1 MKKKKKIL
9 IGTHNLGKFK
19 ELSYLISSR
28 FKKISPVDLGIG
40 SPKETKKTFKG
51 NSQLK
56 AEYFY
61 KKSKIISLSDDSG
74 LSVKCL
80 NGKPGIHS
88 ARLAKRKGGFSKAMK
103 FIIKKVKDKNNKKK
117 IKDTRAEFIC
127 CLTIKIPQKKSL
139 SATGVIKGNDGA
151 ADMTVTGGTPPYS
164 YSWSNG
170 AITED
175 LFGVIGGDYTLTMT
189 DNNGCILEE
198 TITIGDIV
206 LATKKDLATANV
218 SYYPNPAEGSLTVEA
233 SFEKSRNVEMAL
245 LDLSGRL
252 MKSKV
257 INQTA
262 KFSTTINTSNL
273 KSGQYLLVVKTD
285 YSKTVERITIAH

>member
-28 FKKISPVDLGIG
+28 FKKISPIDLGIG

-74 LSVKCL
+74 LSIKCL

-139 SATGVIKGNDGA
+139 SAIGVIKGNISFKPKGK
-151 ADMTVTGGTPPYS
+151 
-164 YSWSNG
+164 NG
-170 AITED
+170 
-175 LFGVIGGDYTLTMT
+175 FGYDPIFIPKNYNCTFGEM
-189 DNNGCILEE
+189 NKKKKILMDHRF
-198 TITIGDIV
+198 I
-206 LATKKDLATANV
+206 AFKKLKKKI
-218 SYYPNPAEGSLTVEA
+218 
-233 SFEKSRNVEMAL
+233 SFL
-245 LDLSGRL
+245 
-252 MKSKV
+252 
-257 INQTA
+257 
-262 KFSTTINTSNL
+262 
-273 KSGQYLLVVKTD
+273 
-285 YSKTVERITIAH
+285 